1 MLGIQ
6 LCGGASNPAGRK
18 RVSAG
23 LLRCLKL
30 SYVVERV
37 TLLSMKRVLQ
47 GEWCGENSYFV
58 VYCRKLTFRRTAHES
73 LGIKRKPQRKV

>member
-23 LLRCLKL
+23 LLRRLKS
-30 SYVVERV
+30 SYMVKQV
-37 TLLSMKRVLQ
+37 TLWEGNVYQQ
-47 GEWCGENSYFV
+47 GY
-58 VYCRKLTFRRTAHES
+58 HET
-73 LGIKRKPQRKV
+73 